1 MWLTL
6 RLAESEDKKRLSL
19 VQSNVS
25 AALRR
30 MRADCR
36 LRVRADGSLLSPGI
50 YIASESSRRHADQ
63 LSQLK
68 KPSRALELSTDALK
82 SNPNNAKASFRRA
95 KAFRELGR
103 SREALA
109 VLRELEARLQD
120 PEVARE
126 RERVEKEVKEK
137 EKEGMKGFKGLF
149 AK

>member
-1 MWLTL
+1 M
-6 RLAESEDKKRLSL
+6 
-19 VQSNVS
+19 
-25 AALRR
+25 
-30 MRADCR
+30 
-36 LRVRADGSLLSPGI
+36 LSPGI
-50 YIASESSRRHADQ
+50 YIASQSFTRQADQ
-63 LSQLK
+63 PSQLK
-68 KPSRALELSTDALK
+68 KPSRALELSTDALQ

-109 VLRELEARLQD
+109 VLKELEARLQD